1 MAAMVPFAVKGTQ
14 STAGAASKALTGDI
28 YTRKWTTSKV
38 VGKGKKK
45 KTVVIDHEL
54 KANPVSV
61 GLGLLAVGAAATGV
75 GIAMWLTQRKL
86 IHGVPEGGAKKR
98 YIVKRYY
105 PVYKTVTVVDVP
117 AVPGKPAWNE
127 YRTGTAPNYIKVR
140 VDKNGF
146 SQEEAEAFGIH
157 WVFDHLDERYIG
169 EKITT
174 YSFYHDAEPGT
185 PAETHTEDRVKTAG
199 KTVVMTNRFVPRGS
213 YATFDEAINK
223 MQARHKNPVN
233 LKETRLVWVELRG
246 TKILRHF
253 MEFTTDGNTL
263 GLEGRKGFLE

>member
-1 MAAMVPFAVKGTQ
+1 MMAAMVPFAVKGAQ
-14 STAGAASKALTGDI
+14 SAQAALQHDLYVK
-28 YTRKWTTSKV
+28 KWTSTK
-38 VGKGKKK
+38 GKGKKK
-45 KTVVIDHEL
+45 KIVEHEL
-54 KANPVSV
+54 HINPVSV
-61 GLGLLAVGAAATGV
+61 AILGGAATLGVAAIGLGLWLSGNKMGLKDGKTIKRIVDEYQAV
-75 GIAMWLTQRKL
+75 MQ
-86 IHGVPEGGAKKR
+86 
-98 YIVKRYY
+98 
-105 PVYKTVTVVDVP
+105 TVTVVDVP

-127 YRTGTAPNYIKVR
+127 VRTGTAPNYIKVR
-140 VDKNGF
+140 VDKNGM
-146 SQEEAEAFGIH
+146 QREEAEAFGIH
-157 WVFDHLDERYIG
+157 WVFDHLEERYIG
-169 EKITT
+169 EKTTT